1 MNILETERLIDKR
14 HLKEASRK
22 YEKYAVRAVYQNSD
36 ASGSGCGS
44 VGRVVASDTRGPR
57 FESSHFILNILSCQ
71 LYSKDE
77 NQEKKA
83 GNGQF
88 F

>member
-57 FESSHFILNILSCQ
+57 FKFSHWQKIIYMEQ
-71 LYSKDE
+71 LFTVNCVLKR
-77 NQEKKA
+77 QK
-83 GNGQF
+83 
-88 F
+88 